1 MKVIDHDFSILNL
14 KLLELKSLTL
24 CGMRKQ
30 AKQKQLEN
38 PRKGSVTMIVHGGG
52 LQTII

>member
-1 MKVIDHDFSILNL
+1 
-14 KLLELKSLTL
+14 
-24 CGMRKQ
+24 MRKQ
-30 AKQKQLEN
+30 TKQKQLEN